1 MRRQVEE
8 AGKWTA
14 RKSIDDGRRQTSC
27 SPSAATATVAE
38 LDTPYLRIRCHNAMD
53 NEVMVTNANETIT
66 RLNLR
71 IRLSYNCAQLSCR
84 TLTDLRVAVSTNPLV
99 FTYHF
104 F

>member
-1 MRRQVEE
+1 
-8 AGKWTA
+8 
-14 RKSIDDGRRQTSC
+14 
-27 SPSAATATVAE
+27 
-38 LDTPYLRIRCHNAMD
+38 MD